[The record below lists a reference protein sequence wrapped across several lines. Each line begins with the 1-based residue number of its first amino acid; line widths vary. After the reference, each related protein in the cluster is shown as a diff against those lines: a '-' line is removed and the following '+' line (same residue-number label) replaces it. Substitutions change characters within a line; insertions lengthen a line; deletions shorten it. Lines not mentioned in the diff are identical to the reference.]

1 MVEERV
7 RAGLVRL
14 AGRRRMT
21 RGAGG
26 GSGGPVPRLP
36 RPEPLSTTPLNVL
49 LVEDNPGDARVVWE
63 ALLASGEAFF
73 DVTHVRT
80 MAAALDALAGRPFDA
95 VLLDL
100 SLPDSLGMV
109 SLGRVREAAPVVPVV
124 VMTGDTDPAQADL
137 ALEQGAQDF
146 LVKGEFSSHSVVRA
160 VRYAITRMKTQQAF
174 HSLMAMLE
182 FERFKMA
189 REIEAARSMQF
200 ALLPRPD
207 RVHPLLLRVGLS
219 VESFFEPSSGIG
231 GDLWG
236 CFDCG
241 SRRVGIFAFDFSG
254 HGVQA
259 ALNAFRLHA
268 LMSDH
273 GHLHGDPGALLTE
286 VNAALKPL
294 LPHGQYA
301 TMFYG
306 IIDAEADELV
316 WAAGGWPQPVLMAA
330 DDVAMLDTKGLPL
343 GIAGTTVYDNRRTPF
358 PPGTELL
365 VYSDAVSEKD
375 DGAGGLVG
383 MAGVRKLVDAARRHG
398 GPRLQS
404 LLDAL
409 LALPGQDIEDDLT
422 LLWLRRQRESGP

>member
-1 MVEERV
+1 M

-14 AGRRRMT
+14 AGRRRT
-21 RGAGG
+21 NRGVDGVIG
-26 GSGGPVPRLP
+26 RPVPRLP
-36 RPEPLSTTPLNVL
+36 QPDPLSATPLTVL
-49 LVEDNPGDARVVWE
+49 LVEDNPGDARLVHE

-73 DVTHVRT
+73 EVTHVRT

-100 SLPDSLGMV
+100 CLPDSLSLV

-124 VMTGDTDPAQADL
+124 VLTGDTNPAQADL

-146 LVKGEFSSHSVVRA
+146 LVKGEFSGHSVVRA
-160 VRYAITRMKTQQAF
+160 VRYAISRMKTQQVF

-189 REIEAARSMQF
+189 QEIEAARNMQF

-207 RVHPLLLRVGLS
+207 RVNPLLLRAGLAI
-219 VESFFEPSSGIG
+219 ESYFEPSSGIG

-241 SRRVGIFAFDFSG
+241 LRRLGIFAFDFSG

-268 LMSDH
+268 LISDH

-301 TMFYG
+301 TIFYG

-316 WAAGGWPQPVLMAA
+316 WAAGGWPQPVLMAG
-330 DDVAMLDTKGLPL
+330 DLVELLDTKGLPL
-343 GIAGTTVYDNRRTPF
+343 GIAGTTCYDNRRTPF
-358 PPGTELL
+358 PPGTELM
-365 VYSDAVSEKD
+365 VYSDAVSEKG

-383 MAGVRKLVDAARRHG
+383 MAGVRKLVDAARGQG

-404 LLDAL
+404 LLDAF
-409 LALPGQDIEDDLT
+409 LALPGDDPDDDLT
-422 LLWLRRQRESGP
+422 LLWLRRQRDGGQ